1 MENKMST
8 IIWIIIVGFMGVI
21 FALFGS
27 RVENPGL
34 LTGLL
39 FLSGLVA
46 GFALSLDTLYGGF
59 DWIKTKVPM
68 IWDMLKT
75 KLGLGRMQDIVNSES
90 ITWADYGKLALLA
103 GGIVLGCA
111 LIVKAISFVIGLVA
125 GVMLRILINMQGI
138 DIGGF

>member
-1 MENKMST
+1 
-8 IIWIIIVGFMGVI
+8 MGII

-59 DWIKTKVPM
+59 DWAKTKIPM
-68 IWDMLKT
+68 IWDIIKT
-75 KLGLGRMQDIVNSES
+75 KLGLGRIQDIVGSEKV
-90 ITWADYGKLALLA
+90 TWADYGKLALLA
-103 GGIVLGCA
+103 GGIVLGCFF
-111 LIVKAISFVIGLVA
+111 IIKIISFIVGLVA
-125 GVMLRILINMQGI
+125 GVMLKIGLDVCGI
-138 DIGGF
+138 RIGGF